1 MVSYNPNRPRPNMDA
16 GASLP
21 GDPPQ
26 LGGSALAHEA
36 VARDPEPESDPATPP
51 ASHLLPRQAK
61 PVDPQLLYALGGAMA
76 FGGVLVAA
84 MAWWLWRRW
93 RRR

>member
-1 MVSYNPNRPRPNMDA
+1 MVSYNPNRPRPKIDA
-16 GASLP
+16 EDLLP

-26 LGGSALAHEA
+26 PGGSEPSQVALE
-36 VARDPEPESDPATPP
+36 RDPEPESDPATAP
-51 ASHLLPRQAK
+51 ASRLLPRQAE

-76 FGGVLVAA
+76 LGGVLVAA
-84 MAWWLWRRW
+84 LAWWMWRRW

>member
-16 GASLP
+16 GALLP
-21 GDPPQ
+21 GDPQQ
-26 LGGSALAHEA
+26 LDGSESAQDAL
-36 VARDPEPESDPATPP
+36 VGDPEPESDPATAP
-51 ASHLLPRQAK
+51 ASRLLPRQAK

-76 FGGVLVAA
+76 LGGVLVAA
-84 MAWWLWRRW
+84 LAWWMWRRW